1 MKCPYGS
8 LCQTPKENS
17 VVFCDYFQA
26 LYGRKPHLNKSVL
39 DDLMQQPIFEGCDH
53 LPTDMEIIDATHK
66 LKNKAPGESGIM
78 A

>member
-1 MKCPYGS
+1 MP
-8 LCQTPKENS
+8 NS
-17 VVFCDYFQA
+17 KRKFCSILYILYFQA
-26 LYGRKPHLNKSVL
+26 LSGRQPHFNKSVL

-53 LPTDMEIIDATHK
+53 LPTDMEIIDATHE